1 MSLPGRASPRTGGA
15 SRGYEVEPR
24 DRKTALRRSV
34 RDARRSLSGHE
45 RREASEAI
53 SSRIRLLPE
62 LLTTRVVLVYAASP
76 YEVDVE
82 VAANHLRSRGVHT
95 LYPRVRGDDLDLVP
109 VARLDE
115 LVDGHR
121 GIREPRGPAADPAI
135 VDAVLVPGVAFDLRG
150 RRLGQGGGHYDRLL
164 PQIDDALRIGVAFTC
179 QIVPQVPM
187 DDHDIEMDLLVT
199 ERSVHRFGRAEPA

>member
-1 MSLPGRASPRTGGA
+1 
-15 SRGYEVEPR
+15 VEPR
-24 DRKTALRRSV
+24 DRKSALRRSV
-34 RDARRSLSGHE
+34 RDARRSLSDHE

-53 SSRIRLLPE
+53 STRIRLLPE
-62 LLTTRVVLVYAASP
+62 LLTSRAVLVYAASAW
-76 YEVDVE
+76 EVDVE
-82 VAANHLRSRGVHT
+82 AAANHLRGRGVRT
-95 LYPRVRGDDLDLVP
+95 LYPRVDGGDLDLVS
-109 VARLDE
+109 VTRIDE

-121 GIREPRGPAADPAI
+121 GIREPRGPALDPAI
-135 VDAVLVPGVAFDLRG
+135 IDAVLVPGVAFDLRG

-164 PQIDDALRIGVAFTC
+164 PRIEDALRIGVAFTC

>member
-1 MSLPGRASPRTGGA
+1 M
-15 SRGYEVEPR
+15 EPR

-34 RDARRSLSGHE
+34 RDARRSLSEHE

-53 SSRIRLLPE
+53 SARIRLLPE

-82 VAANHLRSRGVHT
+82 AAANHLRTRGVRT

-121 GIREPRGPAADPAI
+121 GIREPRGPAADPGI

-164 PQIDDALRIGVAFTC
+164 PQIDDAMRIGVAFTC